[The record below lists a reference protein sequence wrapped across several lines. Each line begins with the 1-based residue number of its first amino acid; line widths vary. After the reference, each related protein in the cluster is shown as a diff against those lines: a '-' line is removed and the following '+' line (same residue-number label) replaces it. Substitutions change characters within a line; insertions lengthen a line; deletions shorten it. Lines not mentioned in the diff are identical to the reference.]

1 MLNSE
6 IQVQW
11 KEEDT
16 GWVYFDSESF
26 FLKMAWVEF
35 GYRNNPLESLF
46 FAKFKCVV
54 IINFLIS
61 AHREQVSS
69 IMPKYGTSV

>member
-26 FLKMAWVEF
+26 SENGM
-35 GYRNNPLESLF
+35 G
-46 FAKFKCVV
+46 
-54 IINFLIS
+54 
-61 AHREQVSS
+61 
-69 IMPKYGTSV
+69 